1 MSGQDAAAPVLE
13 TRALTKNFGALRVAR
28 DIDFQLEAGARHAL
42 IGPNGAGKTTF
53 INLITG
59 RLKPSSGQVLVAGQD
74 ISHLSEHERV
84 KRGIARTFQINT
96 LFPELTAT
104 DNLYLPIAE
113 RLGVA
118 GRQLRPAAAH
128 PAVLAEVELLLA
140 AFGLEADARKP
151 VRTLPYGRQRLL
163 EIAIAIAL
171 KPTVLLLD
179 EPTSG
184 VPAGDSHI
192 VMDMVQSL
200 SREIAVLIIEHDME
214 MVFRFAERITV
225 MVNGAILRHGSAAEI
240 AADAEVRAVYLGED
254 GDGRTV

>member
-1 MSGQDAAAPVLE
+1 M
-13 TRALTKNFGALRVAR
+13 
-28 DIDFQLEAGARHAL
+28 
-42 IGPNGAGKTTF
+42 
-53 INLITG
+53 
-59 RLKPSSGQVLVAGQD
+59 
-74 ISHLSEHERV
+74 
-84 KRGIARTFQINT
+84 
-96 LFPELTAT
+96 
-104 DNLYLPIAE
+104 
-113 RLGVA
+113 
-118 GRQLRPAAAH
+118 
-128 PAVLAEVELLLA
+128 LAEVERLLA
-140 AFGLEADARKP
+140 AFGLEDDARKP

-254 GDGRTV
+254 GEGQTA